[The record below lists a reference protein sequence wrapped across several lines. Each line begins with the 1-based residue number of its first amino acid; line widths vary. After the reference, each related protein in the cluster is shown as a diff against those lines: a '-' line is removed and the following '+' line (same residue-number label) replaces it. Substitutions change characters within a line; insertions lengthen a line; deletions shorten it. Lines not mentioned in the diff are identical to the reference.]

1 MLDLTMAK
9 LEPFLPTL
17 TAAQTAKVTAWLPV
31 LTLRLNARYGDRITT
46 EPSGTD
52 PVVPA
57 NEPAF
62 ISAAADSIMTRLARP
77 GLVEAQAVGSASV
90 RYNSRAA
97 LLKWFLPE
105 QLDELDAIVGS
116 GNIRSVRTPAPDG
129 IRFGNRMR
137 RADVFPEEVDF

>member
-1 MLDLTMAK
+1 MLTLTMAK

-17 TAAQTAKVTAWLPV
+17 TTAQTTKVTAWLPV
-31 LTLRLNARYGDRITT
+31 LALRLNARYGDRITT

-77 GLVEAQAVGSASV
+77 GLVGSQTIGPANV
-90 RYNSRAA
+90 RYDSRAA
-97 LLKWFLPE
+97 LLKWFPPE
-105 QLDELDAIVGS
+105 QLDELDAIVGL
-116 GNIRSVRTPAPDG
+116 GNVRFVRTPAPDA

-137 RADVFPEEVDF
+137 YVDELTEGDC

>member
-1 MLDLTMAK
+1 MLTLTMAK
-9 LEPFLPTL
+9 LTPFLPTL
-17 TAAQTAKVTAWLPV
+17 STAQTARVTAWLPV
-31 LTLRLNARYGDRITT
+31 LALRLNARYGDRITT
-46 EPSGTD
+46 EPSDTD
-52 PVVPA
+52 PVVPE

-77 GLVEAQAVGSASV
+77 GLVDSQAVGPANV

-105 QLDELDAIVGS
+105 QLDELDAIVGV
-116 GNIRSVRTPAPDG
+116 GNIRSVRTPAPDA

>member
-1 MLDLTMAK
+1 MAK
-9 LEPFLPTL
+9 LAPFLPTL
-17 TAAQTAKVTAWLPV
+17 TTAQTARVTAWVPV
-31 LTLRLNARYGDRITT
+31 LELRLNARYGDRITT

-62 ISAAADSIMTRLARP
+62 VSAAADSIMTRLARP
-77 GLVEAQAVGSASV
+77 GLVDSQAVGPANV

-105 QLDELDAIVGS
+105 QLDELDAIVGV
-116 GNIRSVRTPAPDG
+116 GNVRSVRTPAPDG

-137 RADVFPEEVDF
+137 YADQYAEGDC

>member
-1 MLDLTMAK
+1 MLDLTMPK
-9 LEPFLPTL
+9 LAPFLPTL
-17 TAAQTAKVTAWLPV
+17 TAAQTTKVTAWLPV
-31 LTLRLNARYGDRITT
+31 LALRLNARYGDRITT
-46 EPSGTD
+46 VPSGTD

-77 GLVEAQAVGSASV
+77 GLVDSQAVGPANV

-105 QLDELDAIVGS
+105 QLDELDAIAGL
-116 GNIRSVRTPAPDG
+116 GNVRSIRMAAPDP
-129 IRFGNRMR
+129 IRFGNRMSYF
-137 RADVFPEEVDF
+137 DQLDEEAL

>member
-1 MLDLTMAK
+1 MAK

-17 TAAQTAKVTAWLPV
+17 TTAQTTRVTAWLPV
-31 LTLRLNARYGDRITT
+31 LELRLNARYGDRITT

-77 GLVEAQAVGSASV
+77 GLIDSQAVGPANV

-105 QLDELDAIVGS
+105 QLDELDAIVGL
-116 GNIRSVRTPAPDG
+116 GNVRSVRTPAPDG

-137 RADVFPEEVDF
+137 YVDELVEGDC

>member
-1 MLDLTMAK
+1 MPK
-9 LEPFLPTL
+9 LAPFLPTL
-17 TAAQTAKVTAWLPV
+17 TTAQTARVTAWLPV
-31 LTLRLNARYGDRITT
+31 LALRLNARYGDRITT

-77 GLVEAQAVGSASV
+77 GLVDSQAVGPANV

-116 GNIRSVRTPAPDG
+116 GNVRSVRTPAPDG
-129 IRFGNRMR
+129 VRFGNRMR
-137 RADVFPEEVDF
+137 RADMFLEEVDF

>member
-1 MLDLTMAK
+1 MAK
-9 LEPFLPTL
+9 LAPFLPTL
-17 TAAQTAKVTAWLPV
+17 TAAQTARVTAWLPV
-31 LTLRLNARYGDRITT
+31 LELRLNARYGDRITT

-62 ISAAADSIMTRLARP
+62 VSAAADSIMTRLARP
-77 GLVEAQAVGSASV
+77 GLVDSQAVGPANV

-105 QLDELDAIVGS
+105 QLDELDAIVGI
-116 GNIRSVRTPAPDG
+116 GNVRSVRTPAPDA

-137 RADVFPEEVDF
+137 YADEYAEGDC

>member
-1 MLDLTMAK
+1 MQK
-9 LEPFLPTL
+9 LQPFLPAL
-17 TAAQTAKVTAWLPV
+17 TAAQTTRVTAWLPV
-31 LTLRLNARYGDRITT
+31 LALRLNARYGDRITT

-52 PVVPA
+52 PVIPA

-77 GLVEAQAVGSASV
+77 GLVDSQAVGPANV

-116 GNIRSVRTPAPDG
+116 GNVRSVRTPAPDA
-129 IRFGNRMR
+129 IRFGNLAR
-137 RADVFPEEVDF
+137 DFDIEGDC

>member
-1 MLDLTMAK
+1 MAK
-9 LEPFLPTL
+9 LTPFLPTL
-17 TAAQTAKVTAWLPV
+17 TAAQKTRAEAWLPV
-31 LTLRLNARYGDRITT
+31 LALRLNARYGDRITT

-52 PVVPA
+52 PVIPP

-77 GLVEAQAVGSASV
+77 GLVEAQTIGPANV

-116 GNIRSVRTPAPDG
+116 GNVRSVRTPAPDG
-129 IRFGNRMR
+129 VRFGNRMR

>member
-1 MLDLTMAK
+1 MLTLTLAK

-17 TAAQTAKVTAWLPV
+17 TTAQTTKVTAWLPV
-31 LTLRLNARYGDRITT
+31 LALRLNARYGDRITT

-77 GLVEAQAVGSASV
+77 GLVGSQTIGPANV
-90 RYNSRAA
+90 RYDSRAA

-105 QLDELDAIVGS
+105 QLDELDAIVGL
-116 GNIRSVRTPAPDG
+116 GNVRFVRTPAPDA

-137 RADVFPEEVDF
+137 YVDELTEGDC

>member
-1 MLDLTMAK
+1 MQK
-9 LEPFLPTL
+9 LQPFLPTL
-17 TAAQTAKVTAWLPV
+17 TAAQKTRAEAWLPV
-31 LTLRLNARYGDRITT
+31 LALRLNARYGDRITS
-46 EPSGTD
+46 P
-52 PVVPA
+52 PVA
-57 NEPAF
+57 NPTEPAF

-77 GLVEAQAVGSASV
+77 GLVDSQAVGPANV

-116 GNIRSVRTPAPDG
+116 GNVRSVRAPAPDG

-137 RADVFPEEVDF
+137 YYEELAEGDC